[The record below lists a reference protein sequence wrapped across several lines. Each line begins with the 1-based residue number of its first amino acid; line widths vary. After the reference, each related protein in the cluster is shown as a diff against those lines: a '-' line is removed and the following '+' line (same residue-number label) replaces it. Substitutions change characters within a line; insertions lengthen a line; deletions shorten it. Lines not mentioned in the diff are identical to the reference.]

1 MFYRLKYWVIRVR
14 LFVEADSLPSPTRS
28 RPALGPAW
36 KGQPVRVLLSTP
48 HLAEG
53 IMEDLWKDFWIRET
67 GTGQQVA
74 QLHDRYIMMMMFHYA
89 QVQLKFY
96 WPTSTET
103 FLLKI
108 QLTAQKLG
116 TTLLLIFKHIKSCP
130 NTIIQCEHWDLCT
143 EGTWLKCIRMCATNI
158 IANRTVPFNLTY
170 TWISS
175 TCYFWNYSVFITYLC
190 YCRSSKIGKT

>member
-1 MFYRLKYWVIRVR
+1 MKR
-14 LFVEADSLPSPTRS
+14 T
-28 RPALGPAW
+28 
-36 KGQPVRVLLSTP
+36 
-48 HLAEG
+48 
-53 IMEDLWKDFWIRET
+53 
-67 GTGQQVA
+67 
-74 QLHDRYIMMMMFHYA
+74 
-89 QVQLKFY
+89 
-96 WPTSTET
+96 TSTCACIYSPSGRRNYGRPLKRLLDT
-103 FLLKI
+103 WDRNGSTSGPTPWQIYNDDDVPLCTGAIKILLANINWDLLLKI

-143 EGTWLKCIRMCATNI
+143 EGTWLKCICMCATNI